1 MVDEPPA
8 EKDPLWLRLTGLAV
22 ACLAGLLV
30 ALIGAFLTPFRIGSI
45 LIPVS
50 LLLVVAGLTVVIR
63 FAHAVTDHVGL
74 SLLPGLAWL
83 VLSLVFSTRT
93 TEGDLVLL
101 ASNWVATVYLL
112 VGSVTIGVLAF
123 RMIVPRSRGPR
134 SPSIGL

>member
-1 MVDEPPA
+1 MVDEPSGG
-8 EKDPLWLRLTGLAV
+8 KDPRWLRLAGLAV

-30 ALIGAFLTPFRIGSI
+30 ALIGAFLTPYRIGSI

-50 LLLVVAGLTVVIR
+50 LLLVIAGLTVVTR

-83 VLSLVFSTRT
+83 ALSLVLSNRT
-93 TEGDLVLL
+93 TEGDLVLI
-101 ASNWVATVYLL
+101 STNWVATVYLL

-123 RMIVPRSRGPR
+123 RMIVPRRRGPR